1 MTSGAGSPNWQ
12 KLYEMGKLPKDARSN
27 VSGLAELDA
36 AQKKIKELEAEIA
49 ELRAGGDSGKV
60 PDKEWVTKE
69 PIVINAT
76 GGYPFKVKCEAEG
89 CDYTGGGRT
98 EGIARNILRMHGRTH
113 AVKKEE

>member
-1 MTSGAGSPNWQ
+1 MGAGKPDWA
-12 KLYEMGKLPKDARSN
+12 KLHEMGKLPKDARGN

-36 AQKKIKELEAEIA
+36 AEKKIKELEAKIA
-49 ELRAGGDSGKV
+49 ELSAGGDNCKV
-60 PDKEWVTKE
+60 PDKEWVTEE

-98 EGIARNILRMHGRTH
+98 EGIARNILRMHGRMH
-113 AVKKEE
+113 EGKKEE